1 MTSVV
6 VELIP
11 GTRMVES
18 LKPRK
23 EITFRGHS
31 VIMWLR
37 SKMKIL
43 KRKDLA
49 KLRFVFSFQKPCFS
63 RVSRMKPVF

>member
-43 KRKDLA
+43 KRKDLT
-49 KLRFVFSFQKPCFS
+49 KFGS
-63 RVSRMKPVF
+63 

>member
-6 VELIP
+6 VELSP

-18 LKPRK
+18 HRPRK

-43 KRKDLA
+43 NKGFGKIEVC
-49 KLRFVFSFQKPCFS
+49 VFLPKALFQ
-63 RVSRMKPVF
+63 